1 MPKPK
6 SKPKF
11 KPKSKPKSKT
21 KSKQKTASADT
32 PQLSLKEQLALKRQ
46 AAKARQEFISL
57 TSAVF
62 FGSLFLGLLLFPIG
76 GPKATGGVTIGITA
90 LVLSFK
96 YPRQAL
102 WAFLFYMPI
111 SGTVVYGI
119 AGGNALFQLAKDAFF
134 IPAAI
139 TIYQEFKRKKQAF
152 LIPKEIKIPFFILL
166 GLALLTLLVVNGAM
180 QFGPACDRLPRGVKI
195 PCKNGIPLVMGL
207 LGLKVLLGYVP
218 LITCAYYLI
227 RNKKELLFFT
237 RSHLVLAI
245 ICLGLGV
252 VQYLFLS
259 SGKCEGTRGMTG
271 EDLFKATLKARC
283 LVGGSL
289 VFSPDVG
296 MIRLPGTFVSPWHWA
311 WFIIS
316 NAFITYAS
324 AFSDPSSIWRIS
336 GLIGMALVIVNA
348 FISGQRIALALV
360 PVVIVILLVLTGQI
374 ANLKR
379 FVPIAIGIGVVAAI
393 GTAMFPEI
401 IQERV
406 TSFVDRWNASPPTD
420 FIADQA
426 GFTSKGQS
434 GIFGAGIGRATNSAR
449 AYGADALIETYYP
462 KLLFE
467 MGPLAVGG
475 FLLFVT
481 VITWV
486 TFKTY
491 RSVKEPNLRS
501 FAASFWVYVLVISYN
516 TYWYPLDTDPV
527 AVYYW
532 VLIGIILRLPEIDRE
547 ERAKQL
553 AEEPIDI
560 KDKKKKR
567 SK

>member
-6 SKPKF
+6 SKR
-11 KPKSKPKSKT
+11 
-21 KSKQKTASADT
+21 KSKQKTTTPET
-32 PQLSLKEQLALKRQ
+32 PQLSLKEQLALNRQ
-46 AAKARQEFISL
+46 AAKAKQEFISL
-57 TSAVF
+57 ASSTF

-76 GPKATGGVTIGITA
+76 GPKATIGVIIGICA

-102 WAFLFYMPI
+102 WTFLFYMPI
-111 SGTVVYGI
+111 SGTVVYGV

-139 TIYQEFKRKKQAF
+139 TIYQEFKRKSQPF
-152 LIPKEIKIPFFILL
+152 LIPKQIRIPFFILL
-166 GLALLTLLVVNGAM
+166 ILALLTLLVVNGGM
-180 QFGPACDRLPRGVKI
+180 QFAPPCDRIPRGIKMV
-195 PCKNGIPLVMGL
+195 CKNGQPLIMGL

-218 LITCAYYLI
+218 LITCGYYLI
-227 RNKKELLFFT
+227 RNKKELLFFA

-259 SGKCEGTRGMTG
+259 SGKCEGTRGLEG
-271 EDLFKATLKARC
+271 ADLFKATLKARC
-283 LVGGSL
+283 LIGGSL

-316 NAFITYAS
+316 NAFLTYAS
-324 AFSDPSSIWRIS
+324 AFSDPSLIWRIG
-336 GLIGMALVIVNA
+336 GLVGMALVIVNA

-360 PVVIVILLVLTGQI
+360 PVVIVILLILTGQI

-379 FVPIAIGIGVVAAI
+379 FIPIAIGIGVVAAI
-393 GTAMFPEI
+393 GTAMFPEV

-406 TSFVDRWNASPPTD
+406 TSFVDRWNAAPPTD

-475 FLLFVT
+475 FLLLVT

-532 VLIGIILRLPEIDRE
+532 FLIGVILRLPEIDRE

-553 AEEPIDI
+553 AEEPTGN
-560 KDKKKKR
+560 KGKKKKR
-567 SK
+567 K

>member
-6 SKPKF
+6 SKR
-11 KPKSKPKSKT
+11 
-21 KSKQKTASADT
+21 KSKQKTDNAET

-46 AAKARQEFISL
+46 AAKAKQEFISL
-57 TSAVF
+57 ASSTF

-76 GPKATGGVTIGITA
+76 GIKATSGVTVGITA
-90 LVLSFK
+90 IVLSFK

-102 WAFLFYMPI
+102 WAFLFYMPFG
-111 SGTVVYGI
+111 GTIVYGI

-139 TIYQEFKRKKQAF
+139 TIYQEFKRKSQPF
-152 LIPKEIKIPFFILL
+152 LIPKQIRTPFFVIL
-166 GLALLTLLVVNGAM
+166 GLAIVTLLVVNAAQ
-180 QFGPACDRLPRGVKI
+180 QFAPSCDSLPRGVRI
-195 PCKNGIPLVMGL
+195 SCRNGQPIIMGL

-218 LITCAYYLI
+218 LITCGYYLI

-245 ICLGLGV
+245 ICCLLGLI
-252 VQYLFLS
+252 QYQFLS
-259 SGKCEGTRGMTG
+259 SGRCEGTRGMSG
-271 EDLFKATLKARC
+271 QDLFKATLEARC

-311 WFIIS
+311 WFLIS

-324 AFSDPSSIWRIS
+324 AFSDPSFIWRMG
-336 GLIGMALVIVNA
+336 GLFGMGLVIINS

-360 PVVIVILLVLTGQI
+360 PVVFIILLILTGQI

-379 FVPIAIGIGVVAAI
+379 FIPIAIGIGVVAAI
-393 GTAMFPEI
+393 GTAMFPEVV
-401 IQERV
+401 QERV
-406 TSFVDRWNASPPTD
+406 DSFVSRWNAAPPTD
-420 FIADQA
+420 FIASQA
-426 GFTSKGQS
+426 EFTSKGQS

-449 AYGADALIETYYP
+449 AYGADALIETFYP

-467 MGPLAVGG
+467 LGPLGAGG
-475 FLLFVT
+475 FLIFVT
-481 VITWV
+481 MITWV
-486 TFKTY
+486 TFKIY
-491 RSVKEPNLRS
+491 RSVKEHNLRS
-501 FAASFWVYVLVISYN
+501 FAASFWVFILVISYN

-532 VLIGIILRLPEIDRE
+532 FLIGVIVRLPEIDRE
-547 ERAKQL
+547 ERAKES
-553 AEEPIDI
+553 AENPID
-560 KDKKKKR
+560 KKRKPKKR
-567 SK
+567 SKS

>member
-1 MPKPK
+1 MPK
-6 SKPKF
+6 SKSKA
-11 KPKSKPKSKT
+11 KSKPKSK
-21 KSKQKTASADT
+21 QKAATPET

-46 AAKARQEFISL
+46 TAKVRQEFIRLFSS
-57 TSAVF
+57 TF
-62 FGSLFLGLLLFPIG
+62 FGGLFLGLLLFPIG
-76 GPKATGGVTIGITA
+76 GPKAAASVPLSITA

-102 WAFLFYMPI
+102 WAFLIYMPFG
-111 SGTVVYGI
+111 GTIVYGV

-139 TIYQEFKRKKQAF
+139 TIYQEYKRKRQQF
-152 LIPKEIKIPFFILL
+152 LIPKQIRTTFFIML
-166 GLALLTLLVVNGAM
+166 GLALLTFLAVNLAQ
-180 QFGPACDRLPRGVKI
+180 QFGPACTSLPRGVKI
-195 PCKNGIPLVMGL
+195 PCKNGQPIIMGV

-227 RNKKELLFFT
+227 RSKKELLFFT
-237 RSHLVLAI
+237 RSHLVMAI
-245 ICLGLGV
+245 ICCALGV

-259 SGKCEGTRGMTG
+259 TGRCEGTRGMSG
-271 EDLFKATLKARC
+271 QDLFKATLEARC

-311 WFIIS
+311 WFLIS

-336 GLIGMALVIVNA
+336 GLIGMALVIVNS

-360 PVVIVILLVLTGQI
+360 PVVIVILLILTGQI

-379 FVPIAIGIGVVAAI
+379 FIPIAIGIAVVAAI
-393 GTAMFPEI
+393 GTAIFPEV

-406 TSFVDRWNASPPTD
+406 TSFVDRWNASPPTE
-420 FIADQA
+420 FIAHQA
-426 GFTSKGQS
+426 EFTSKGQS

-467 MGPLAVGG
+467 MGPLAVAG
-475 FLLFVT
+475 FLVFVT
-481 VITWV
+481 SITWT

-501 FAASFWVYVLVISYN
+501 FAASFWVFILVISYN

-532 VLIGIILRLPEIDRE
+532 FLIGVIMRLPEIDRE

-553 AEEPIDI
+553 PEELN
-560 KDKKKKR
+560 DKKGKPKKR
-567 SK
+567 SKA